1 MPQCRSFFLTEMA
14 GEYAFATTK
23 TNYTL
28 TFANDVEARSK
39 ADESAQLLWRIG
51 PMFNTAPS
59 RAIGVTLSAGGVNEG
74 GREAIELRR
83 RRWINAEQSVDFSA
97 GALRMDIPKSAERPT
112 GAAYGLTTGIYLVGG
127 DLVHVD
133 GHADFVVARNRIRGG
148 GTVGGGVGG
157 YGAVGGTVLLVAL
170 AVAIAIAIARAGDF

>member
-1 MPQCRSFFLTEMA
+1 MLRTVIVLLCALIPPAIGAQTDTTARAPQPRCWRGKPLPQCRSFFLTEMA

-59 RAIGVTLSAGGVNEG
+59 RAIGVTLSAGGGNERG
-74 GREAIELRR
+74 GGGNELRR
-83 RRWINAEQSVDFSA
+83 RRRGNTEQAGGFSSR
-97 GALRMDIPKSAERPT
+97 ALPTGNPQMPERPT
-112 GAAYGLTTGIYLVGG
+112 RAAGGVTTGRY
-127 DLVHVD
+127 H
-133 GHADFVVARNRIRGG
+133 
-148 GTVGGGVGG
+148 VGGGP
-157 YGAVGGTVLLVAL
+157 L
-170 AVAIAIAIARAGDF
+170 